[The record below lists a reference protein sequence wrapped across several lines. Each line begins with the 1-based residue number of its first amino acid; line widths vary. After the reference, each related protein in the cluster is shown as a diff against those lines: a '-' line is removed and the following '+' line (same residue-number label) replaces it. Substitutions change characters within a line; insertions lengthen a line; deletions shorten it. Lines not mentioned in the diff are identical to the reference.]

1 MYTNHVTSSVKVS
14 HQAGV
19 IDPQNESFYQVL
31 AFTEG
36 AVKKVFGSLE
46 MCWHLLKELL
56 KKGWQRHGLAF
67 P

>member
-1 MYTNHVTSSVKVS
+1 MEFAGWKKVLQASVGKLTK
-14 HQAGV
+14 
-19 IDPQNESFYQVL
+19 VL

-56 KKGWQRHGLAF
+56 KKGWQA
-67 P
+67 